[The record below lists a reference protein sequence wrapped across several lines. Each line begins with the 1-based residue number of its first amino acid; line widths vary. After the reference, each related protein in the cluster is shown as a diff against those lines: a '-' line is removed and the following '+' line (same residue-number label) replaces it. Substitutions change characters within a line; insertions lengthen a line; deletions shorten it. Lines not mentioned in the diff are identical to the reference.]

1 MKRTRKQAH
10 PRSLAQATQIAA
22 HMNHLAASGVADAVR
37 MDADETNM
45 LALELEQ
52 MRSRVYEAE
61 YPEIKARKFIPVMS
75 EIDPGAETF
84 SWRETNY
91 VGKAKVIRNYA
102 DDPESVETSSE
113 KQTNS
118 VLALGDAFEYSIQD
132 IRRSAFS
139 GQPLSARK
147 AMAARR
153 VWERG
158 LDDIAALGAPEDG
171 IATGLLNKPVGTS
184 AGQIRNTVMT
194 ASSWLDASSTGDL
207 MVTGLNQAVQEMIE
221 DSKELY
227 TPNLLLL
234 TTAHFLRLSHKRMS
248 ADNSETALEAFLRT
262 NPWIEDVQ
270 PWNLL
275 KAIDGSTGNNSRGL
289 LMRKDPDVAE
299 LVIPQE
305 FEILPPQVRNYAFKV
320 LAHGRT
326 AGTVVYRPLGLR
338 YLTGMPNDPNP

>member
-1 MKRTRKQAH
+1 MTKKKAH
-10 PRSLAQATQIAA
+10 PRSLAQAEMIAQ
-22 HMNHLAASGVADAVR
+22 HMNYLAATGAQDAVR

-61 YPEIKARKFIPVMS
+61 YPELKSRKFIPVTN
-75 EIDPGAETF
+75 EIDPGAESF
-84 SWRETNY
+84 SWREEDY

-102 DDPESVETSSE
+102 DDPESVETKGE

-118 VLALGDAFEYSIQD
+118 VVPLGDAFEYSLQD
-132 IRRSAFS
+132 IRRAAFS
-139 GQPLSARK
+139 GQPLTARK

-171 IATGLLNKPVGTS
+171 IATGLLNKTIGTGT
-184 AGQIRNTVMT
+184 GQIRGTTMT
-194 ASSWLDASSTGDL
+194 AASWLDSSSTGDT
-207 MVTGLNQAVQEMIE
+207 MVTDLNLAVQEMIE

-234 TTAHFLRLSHKRMS
+234 TTALFLRLSHKRMS
-248 ADNSETALEAFLRT
+248 ADSSETALEAFLRT

-275 KAIDGSTGNNSRGL
+275 KNIDGTSGNNARGL
-289 LMRKDPDVAE
+289 LMRKDADVLE

-305 FEILPPQVRNYAFKV
+305 FEILPPQARNYAFKV

-338 YLTGMPNDPNP
+338 YLAGMPVDPTV